1 MLQPQC
7 PASSK
12 KLPDTWPGRKNVAHN
27 LEKKNQERCKMTKV
41 MELQGKNDMSSYK
54 YVQEFKGNMYVMRIS
69 RNCEEEANAS
79 FRAEKCNL

>member
-12 KLPDTWPGRKNVAHN
+12 KLPDMWPGRKNVAHN
-27 LEKKNQERCKMTKV
+27 LEKKNQERHKMTKV
-41 MELQGKNDMSSYK
+41 MKLQGKNDMSSYK
-54 YVQEFKGNMYVMRIS
+54 YVQEFKGSMYAMRIS
-69 RNCEEEANAS
+69 RNCEEEANAT